1 MLLPKSPWTI
11 NISRLSWRKTY
22 TGTMT
27 SDMMGRSIS
36 IRFIASG
43 ITILYWMFII
53 NTSFTDIKAVSTSE
67 LENQARS
74 INSPQLWPKPENPV
88 PTQLENN
95 TNIQI
100 VQNLFEAYGKNDL
113 EGIRQVLAEDVQWHI
128 PGRHP
133 LSGTKNG
140 INEVMNFF
148 EELEKT
154 GFKAEVMILAAN
166 DNYVIDA
173 HRGWSNVTNGENVDL
188 NWVLLYQIEN
198 NKIKRVINFAGDQPL
213 ADEFFTKSYGNS
225 SVSLSP

>member
-1 MLLPKSPWTI
+1 MICDML
-11 NISRLSWRKTY
+11 
-22 TGTMT
+22 
-27 SDMMGRSIS
+27 GRSIS
-36 IRFIASG
+36 IGLIGLG
-43 ITILYWMFII
+43 IVVLIWMIII
-53 NTSFTDIKAVSTSE
+53 NTLFADVRAVDTTE

-74 INSPQLWPKPENPV
+74 INSPQFWPKPVNPI

-95 TNIQI
+95 SNIQI
-100 VQNLFEAYGKNDL
+100 VQDFFDAYGKNDL

-140 INEVMNFF
+140 IDEVMNFF
-148 EELEKT
+148 EELGKV

-188 NWVLLYQIEN
+188 NWILLYQIEN
-198 NKIKRVINFAGDQPL
+198 NKINRVINFAGDQPL

>member
-1 MLLPKSPWTI
+1 MILL
-11 NISRLSWRKTY
+11 
-22 TGTMT
+22 
-27 SDMMGRSIS
+27 
-36 IRFIASG
+36 
-43 ITILYWMFII
+43 WMFII
-53 NTSFTDIKAVSTSE
+53 NTLFADIKAVSTSE

-88 PTQLENN
+88 PMQLENN

-100 VQNLFEAYGKNDL
+100 VRSFFEAYEKNDL
-113 EGIRQVLAEDVQWHI
+113 EGIRQVLADDVQWHI

-140 INEVMNFF
+140 INEVINFF
-148 EELEKT
+148 DELGKA

-198 NKIKRVINFAGDQPL
+198 SKIKRVINFAGDQPL
-213 ADEFFTKSYGNS
+213 ADGFFTKSYCNS
-225 SVSLSP
+225 SVSHST

>member
-1 MLLPKSPWTI
+1 MTCNML
-11 NISRLSWRKTY
+11 
-22 TGTMT
+22 
-27 SDMMGRSIS
+27 GRSIS
-36 IRFIASG
+36 IGLIGLGIA
-43 ITILYWMFII
+43 ILLWMIII
-53 NTSFTDIKAVSTSE
+53 NPLFEDVRAVDTSE

-74 INSPQLWPKPENPV
+74 INSPQFWPKPANPI

-100 VQNLFEAYGKNDL
+100 VQDFFEAYQRNDL

-140 INEVMNFF
+140 IDEVMNFF
-148 EELEKT
+148 EELGKV

-198 NKIKRVINFAGDQPL
+198 NKINRVINFAGDQPL

>member
-1 MLLPKSPWTI
+1 MTCNML
-11 NISRLSWRKTY
+11 
-22 TGTMT
+22 
-27 SDMMGRSIS
+27 GRSIS
-36 IRFIASG
+36 IGLIGLGIA
-43 ITILYWMFII
+43 ILLWMIII
-53 NTSFTDIKAVSTSE
+53 NTLFEDVRAVDTSE

-74 INSPQLWPKPENPV
+74 INSPQFWPKPANPI

-100 VQNLFEAYGKNDL
+100 VQDFFEAYERNDL

-140 INEVMNFF
+140 IDEVINFF
-148 EELEKT
+148 EELGKV

-173 HRGWSNVTNGENVDL
+173 HRGWSNITNGENVDL
-188 NWVLLYQIEN
+188 NWILLYQIDN

-213 ADEFFTKSYGNS
+213 ADEFFTKSYCNS

>member
-1 MLLPKSPWTI
+1 M
-11 NISRLSWRKTY
+11 TY
-22 TGTMT
+22 NVL
-27 SDMMGRSIS
+27 GRSIS
-36 IRFIASG
+36 IGLIGLGIA
-43 ITILYWMFII
+43 ILLWMVII
-53 NTSFTDIKAVSTSE
+53 NTLFEDVRAVDTSQ

-74 INSPQLWPKPENPV
+74 INNPQFWPKPANPI

-100 VQNLFEAYGKNDL
+100 VQDFFDAYGKNDL

-140 INEVMNFF
+140 IDEVMNFF
-148 EELEKT
+148 EELGKV

-198 NKIKRVINFAGDQPL
+198 NKINRVINFAGDQPL

>member
-1 MLLPKSPWTI
+1 MSRCKAMTCNML
-11 NISRLSWRKTY
+11 
-22 TGTMT
+22 
-27 SDMMGRSIS
+27 GRPSSIG
-36 IRFIASG
+36 FIASG
-43 ITILYWMFII
+43 ITILLWMTIV
-53 NTSFTDIKAVSTSE
+53 NTLFADIKAVESSE

-74 INSPQLWPKPENPV
+74 INSPQLWPKPVNPI

-95 TNIQI
+95 TNIQL
-100 VQNLFEAYGKNDL
+100 VQDFFEAYGKNDL
-113 EGIRQVLAEDVQWHI
+113 AGMRQVLAEDVQWHI

-140 INEVMNFF
+140 IDEVINFF
-148 EELEKT
+148 DELGKA

-173 HRGWSNVTNGENVDL
+173 HRGWSNVTDVENVDL

>member
-1 MLLPKSPWTI
+1 MICDML
-11 NISRLSWRKTY
+11 
-22 TGTMT
+22 
-27 SDMMGRSIS
+27 GRSIS
-36 IRFIASG
+36 IGLIGLG
-43 ITILYWMFII
+43 IVILIWMIII
-53 NTSFTDIKAVSTSE
+53 NTLFADVRAVDTTE

-74 INSPQLWPKPENPV
+74 INSPQFWPKPVNPI

-95 TNIQI
+95 SNIQI
-100 VQNLFEAYGKNDL
+100 VQDFFDAYGKNDL

-140 INEVMNFF
+140 IDEVMNFF
-148 EELEKT
+148 EELGKV

-188 NWVLLYQIEN
+188 NWILLYQIEN
-198 NKIKRVINFAGDQPL
+198 NKINRVINFAGDQPL

>member
-1 MLLPKSPWTI
+1 MTRNML
-11 NISRLSWRKTY
+11 
-22 TGTMT
+22 
-27 SDMMGRSIS
+27 GRSIS
-36 IRFIASG
+36 IGFIASG
-43 ITILYWMFII
+43 ITILLWMIII
-53 NTSFTDIKAVSTSE
+53 NTLFADVKAVDTSE

-74 INSPQLWPKPENPV
+74 INSPQFWPKPVNPI
-88 PTQLENN
+88 PSQLENN

-100 VQNLFEAYGKNDL
+100 VQDFFEAYGKNDL
-113 EGIRQVLAEDVQWHI
+113 EGMRQVLAEDVQWHI

-140 INEVMNFF
+140 IDEVINFF
-148 EELEKT
+148 DELGKA

-173 HRGWSNVTNGENVDL
+173 HRGWSNATNVENVDL

-213 ADEFFTKSYGNS
+213 ADAFFTKSYANNS
-225 SVSLSP
+225 ISLSP